1 MKDKNINELD
11 LLKISEILNSFEQGE
26 VEQRVTEN
34 LLRFTEYN
42 KGCLESRIGAL
53 WGKEHTVSL
62 YTCLIKGFEI
72 SWRISGD
79 FRFLNIIL
87 KLSRTKFFQKLQNAG
102 HINNN
107 IVKVNMGEV
116 K

>member
-1 MKDKNINELD
+1 MKDKNVNELD
-11 LLKISEILNSFEQGE
+11 LLKISEILKHFEQGE
-26 VEQRVTEN
+26 AEQRFSEN

-42 KGCLESRIGAL
+42 KSGLESRIGVL

-87 KLSRTKFFQKLQNAG
+87 KLSGTKFFQKLQNAG

-107 IVKVNMGEV
+107 IVEVNMGEV